1 MLSWRFWAVMIT
13 SSSATL
19 RVSSTWARVGVAA
32 STATATRLRRK
43 SRLAVGSLSCE
54 YTMFS
59 PTCNEMDARP
69 HLHGVLL
76 LWIPCPG
83 CPAVV
88 DIPPIEQGW
97 KLRVH
102 GHLECTACGGDGGGK
117 TNTLQGVSSSAQSL
131 PAAPGWRLFA
141 RGVDWPEHC
150 GANHAPCQSAP
161 RPPRQHPQPDP
172 WLCALGVRLH
182 GAPPVLLRQAGD
194 RHPVAVHLW
203 PAGRGLAGGCAAD
216 SPHES
221 AG

>member
-88 DIPPIEQGW
+88 DIPPLSKG
-97 KLRVH
+97 
-102 GHLECTACGGDGGGK
+102 GNCGCMA
-117 TNTLQGVSSSAQSL
+117 TWSAQPVVAMAAARLIHFKGFHQVLSHCRQPRAGVCSL
-131 PAAPGWRLFA
+131 EG
-141 RGVDWPEHC
+141 
-150 GANHAPCQSAP
+150 
-161 RPPRQHPQPDP
+161 
-172 WLCALGVRLH
+172 
-182 GAPPVLLRQAGD
+182 
-194 RHPVAVHLW
+194 
-203 PAGRGLAGGCAAD
+203 
-216 SPHES
+216 
-221 AG
+221 